1 MKGITQVYFSFAQIP
16 IHPAIQPFLPFAY
29 TAPNFCITALQP
41 VSLHLSFPFNSCSHC
56 SHFLLFSSH
65 KLHRPILLPN
75 STLDLLLLLQTPPVS
90 IPCFHLAFVLYVFIA
105 LLQIAVSRNYLKKE
119 EKASP
124 TPVSFFTPA
133 VM

>member
-16 IHPAIQPFLPFAY
+16 IHPAFLPFAY

-65 KLHRPILLPN
+65 KLHMPILHTN

-90 IPCFHLAFVLYVFIA
+90 IPRFHLAFVLYVFIA

-133 VM
+133 VL